1 MLKKI
6 RKYVLIFIL
15 MFMVFSPVAALNVG
29 AAGIGDAAA
38 TVKKVAGSDG
48 MGYKTEDVAIE
59 VVVGKA
65 IQVLL
70 GLLGIIFLILTI
82 YGGFKWMMA
91 GGDTGEVAK
100 AKSVLTNGVIGLVIV
115 LSAYAISSYVMS
127 ALLDNLNLIS

>member
-100 AKSVLTNGVIGLVIV
+100 AKSVLTNGVIGLIIV